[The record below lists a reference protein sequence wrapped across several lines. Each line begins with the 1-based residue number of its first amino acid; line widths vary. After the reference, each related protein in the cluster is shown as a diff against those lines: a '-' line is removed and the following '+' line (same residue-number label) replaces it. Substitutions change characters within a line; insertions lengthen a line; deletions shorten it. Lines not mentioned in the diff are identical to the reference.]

1 MSEETK
7 QLLLRLKKEK
17 KVNKQ
22 IEIIQ
27 KLKEHNQEEMVNHVL
42 LVHLDRKDHD
52 TLRME
57 ILNAINCNDD
67 AIVKPLAQI
76 LNDKYEPL
84 SVKEKTVQ
92 LLGENRGKKALGV
105 LLSAVKK
112 FKDAKLV
119 DNISYA
125 LTFFDDDRVIKPLI
139 KALRH
144 DDLRLQA
151 LTGLARNETLL
162 LGSMSLI
169 KELSLLVIT
178 KSFEKLHY
186 EQIMDTIFDE
196 FGYNDKDELIA
207 AIKNKSIKNK
217 INDYRKKQVD
227 IQKTL
232 KKVKR

>member
-1 MSEETK
+1 LSEETK

-42 LVHLDRKDHD
+42 LVQLDRKDHD

>member
-42 LVHLDRKDHD
+42 LVHLNRKDHD

-57 ILNAINCNDD
+57 ILSAINSNDD

-84 SVKEKTVQ
+84 SVKEKVVQ

-125 LTFFDDDRVIKPLI
+125 LTFFEDDRVIKPLV

-144 DDLRLQA
+144 DELRLQA

-162 LGSMSLI
+162 LGSLNLI
-169 KELSLLVIT
+169 KELTLLEIT

-196 FGYNDKDELIA
+196 FGYNNKEESIA
-207 AIKNKSIKNK
+207 AVKSKSIKNK
-217 INDYRKKQVD
+217 IDDYRKKQAD
-227 IQKTL
+227 IKKTL
-232 KKVKR
+232 KKVTR

>member
-1 MSEETK
+1 LSEETK

-57 ILNAINCNDD
+57 ILSAINSNDD
-67 AIVKPLAQI
+67 VIVKPFAQI

-84 SVKEKTVQ
+84 SVKEKVVQ

-125 LTFFDDDRVIKPLI
+125 LTFFEDDRVIKPLV

-144 DDLRLQA
+144 DELRLQA

-162 LGSMSLI
+162 LGSMALI
-169 KELSLLVIT
+169 KELTLLEIT

-217 INDYRKKQVD
+217 INDYRKKQAD

>member
-27 KLKEHNQEEMVNHVL
+27 KLKEHNQEEMVNRVL
-42 LVHLDRKDHD
+42 IVHLERKDHD
-52 TLRME
+52 ALRME

-84 SVKEKTVQ
+84 SVKEKVVQ

-125 LTFFDDDRVIKPLI
+125 LTFFEDERVIKPLI

-144 DDLRLQA
+144 DELRLQA

-162 LGSMSLI
+162 LGSMELI
-169 KELSLLVIT
+169 KELSLLEIT

-186 EQIMDTIFDE
+186 EQIMNTIFDE
-196 FGYNDKDELIA
+196 FGYKDKDELIA
-207 AIKNKSIKNK
+207 AVKNKSIKNK
-217 INDYRKKQVD
+217 INDYRKNQAD
-227 IQKTL
+227 IKKTL
-232 KKVKR
+232 KKVSR

>member
-7 QLLLRLKKEK
+7 NLLLRLKKEK

-52 TLRME
+52 ALRME

-84 SVKEKTVQ
+84 TVKEKAVQ

-112 FKDAKLV
+112 YKDAKLV

-125 LTFFDDDRVIKPLI
+125 LTFFEDNRVVKPLI

-144 DDLRLQA
+144 DELRLQA
-151 LTGLARNETLL
+151 LTGLARNENLL
-162 LGSMSLI
+162 LSSFDII
-169 KELSLLVIT
+169 KELTFLEIT

-186 EQIMDTIFDE
+186 EQIMNRIFDE
-196 FGYNDKDELIA
+196 FGFNNKEELIS
-207 AIKNKSIKNK
+207 AIKNKSIKNM
-217 INDYRKKQVD
+217 INDYKKKQAD
-227 IQKTL
+227 IGKAL
-232 KKVKR
+232 RKVSR

>member
-1 MSEETK
+1 LSEETK
-7 QLLLRLKKEK
+7 NLLLRLKKEK

-52 TLRME
+52 ALRME

-84 SVKEKTVQ
+84 SVKEKAVQ

-112 FKDAKLV
+112 YKDAKLV

-125 LTFFDDDRVIKPLI
+125 LTFFEDNRVIKPLI

-144 DDLRLQA
+144 DELRLQA
-151 LTGLARNETLL
+151 LTGLARNENLL
-162 LGSMSLI
+162 LSSFDLI
-169 KELSLLVIT
+169 KELTFLEIT

-186 EQIMDTIFDE
+186 EQIMNRIFDE
-196 FGYNDKDELIA
+196 FGFNNKEELIS
-207 AIKNKSIKNK
+207 AIKNKSIKNM
-217 INDYRKKQVD
+217 INDYKKKQAD
-227 IQKTL
+227 IGKAL
-232 KKVKR
+232 RKVSR

>member
-42 LVHLDRKDHD
+42 LVHLNRKDHD
-52 TLRME
+52 ALRME
-57 ILNAINCNDD
+57 ILSAINSKDD

-84 SVKEKTVQ
+84 SVKEKVVQ

-125 LTFFDDDRVIKPLI
+125 LTFFEDDRVIKPLV

-144 DDLRLQA
+144 DELRLQA

-162 LGSMSLI
+162 LGSMALI
-169 KELSLLVIT
+169 KELTLLEIT

-196 FGYNDKDELIA
+196 FGYNNKEELIA
-207 AIKNKSIKNK
+207 AVKNKSIKNK
-217 INDYRKKQVD
+217 IDDYRKKQAD
-227 IQKTL
+227 IKKTL
-232 KKVKR
+232 KKVSR

>member
-7 QLLLRLKKEK
+7 NLLLRLKKEK

-52 TLRME
+52 ALRME

-84 SVKEKTVQ
+84 SVKEKAVQ

-112 FKDAKLV
+112 YKDAKLV

-125 LTFFDDDRVIKPLI
+125 LTFFEDNRVIKPLI

-144 DDLRLQA
+144 DELRLQA
-151 LTGLARNETLL
+151 LTGLARNENLL
-162 LGSMSLI
+162 LSSFDLI
-169 KELSLLVIT
+169 KELTFLEIT

-186 EQIMDTIFDE
+186 EQIMNRIFDE
-196 FGYNDKDELIA
+196 FGFNNKEELIS
-207 AIKNKSIKNK
+207 AIKNKSIKNM
-217 INDYRKKQVD
+217 INDYKKKQAD
-227 IQKTL
+227 IGKAL
-232 KKVKR
+232 RKVSR

>member
-1 MSEETK
+1 M
-7 QLLLRLKKEK
+7 
-17 KVNKQ
+17 NKQ

-52 TLRME
+52 SLRME

-84 SVKEKTVQ
+84 SVKEKAVQ

-112 FKDAKLV
+112 YKDAKLV

-125 LTFFDDDRVIKPLI
+125 LTFFEDDRVIKPLI

-144 DDLRLQA
+144 DELRLQA

-162 LGSMSLI
+162 LGSLALI
-169 KELSLLVIT
+169 KELSMIDIT
-178 KSFEKLHY
+178 KSFEKLHH

-196 FGYNDKDELIA
+196 FGYNSKEELIA
-207 AIKNKSIKNK
+207 AVKNKSIKNK
-217 INDYRKKQVD
+217 INDYRKKQAD

-232 KKVKR
+232 KKMSR

>member
-7 QLLLRLKKEK
+7 NLLLRLKKEK

-42 LVHLDRKDHD
+42 LVHLERKDHD
-52 TLRME
+52 ALRME
-57 ILNAINCNDD
+57 ILNAINSNDD

-84 SVKEKTVQ
+84 SVKEKAVQ

-112 FKDAKLV
+112 YKNAKLV

-125 LTFFDDDRVIKPLI
+125 LTFFEDNRVVKPLI
-139 KALRH
+139 KALRN
-144 DDLRLQA
+144 DELRLQA
-151 LTGLARNETLL
+151 LTGLARNENLL
-162 LGSMSLI
+162 LSSFDLI
-169 KELSLLVIT
+169 KELTFLEIT

-186 EQIMDTIFDE
+186 EQIMNRIFDE
-196 FGYNDKDELIA
+196 FGFNNKEELIS
-207 AIKNKSIKNK
+207 AIKNKSIKNV
-217 INDYRKKQVD
+217 INDYKKKQAD
-227 IQKTL
+227 IGKAL
-232 KKVKR
+232 RKVSR

>member
-7 QLLLRLKKEK
+7 NLLLRLKKEK

-42 LVHLDRKDHD
+42 LVHLERKDHD
-52 TLRME
+52 ALRME
-57 ILNAINCNDD
+57 ILNAINSNDD

-84 SVKEKTVQ
+84 SVKEKVVQ

-112 FKDAKLV
+112 YKDAKLV

-125 LTFFDDDRVIKPLI
+125 LTFFEDDRVIKPLI

-144 DDLRLQA
+144 DELRLQA

-162 LGSMSLI
+162 LGSMDLI
-169 KELSLLVIT
+169 KELTLLEIT
-178 KSFEKLHY
+178 KSFEKLHH

-196 FGYNDKDELIA
+196 FGYNNKEELIA
-207 AIKNKSIKNK
+207 AVKNKSIKNK
-217 INDYRKKQVD
+217 INDYRKKQAD

-232 KKVKR
+232 KKVSR

>member
-1 MSEETK
+1 M
-7 QLLLRLKKEK
+7 
-17 KVNKQ
+17 NKQ

-52 TLRME
+52 ALRME

-125 LTFFDDDRVIKPLI
+125 LTFFNDDRVIKPLI

-162 LGSMSLI
+162 LGSMDLI
-169 KELSLLVIT
+169 KELSLLEIT

-196 FGYNDKDELIA
+196 FGYNDKEELIA
-207 AIKNKSIKNK
+207 AVKNKSIKNK
-217 INDYRKKQVD
+217 INDYRKKQAD

>member
-7 QLLLRLKKEK
+7 NLLLRLKKEK

-52 TLRME
+52 ALRME

-76 LNDKYEPL
+76 LNDKYEHL
-84 SVKEKTVQ
+84 TVREKAVQ

-112 FKDAKLV
+112 YKDAKLV

-125 LTFFDDDRVIKPLI
+125 LTFFEDNRVVKPFI

-144 DDLRLQA
+144 DELRLQA
-151 LTGLARNETLL
+151 LTGLARNENLL
-162 LGSMSLI
+162 LSSFDLI
-169 KELSLLVIT
+169 KELTFLEIT

-186 EQIMDTIFDE
+186 EQIMNRIFDE
-196 FGYNDKDELIA
+196 FGFNNKEELIS
-207 AIKNKSIKNK
+207 AIKNKSIKNM
-217 INDYRKKQVD
+217 INDYKKKQAD
-227 IQKTL
+227 IGKAL
-232 KKVKR
+232 RKVSR

>member
-1 MSEETK
+1 LSEETK

>member
-7 QLLLRLKKEK
+7 NLLLRLKKEK

-52 TLRME
+52 ALRME

-84 SVKEKTVQ
+84 SVKEKAVQ

-112 FKDAKLV
+112 YKDAKLV

-125 LTFFDDDRVIKPLI
+125 LTFFEDNRVVKPLI
-139 KALRH
+139 KALRN
-144 DDLRLQA
+144 DELRLQA
-151 LTGLARNETLL
+151 LTGLARNENLL
-162 LGSMSLI
+162 LSSFDLI
-169 KELSLLVIT
+169 KELTFLEIT

-186 EQIMDTIFDE
+186 EQIMNRIFDE
-196 FGYNDKDELIA
+196 FGFNNKEELIS
-207 AIKNKSIKNK
+207 AIKNKSIKNV
-217 INDYRKKQVD
+217 INDYKKKQAD
-227 IQKTL
+227 IGKAL
-232 KKVKR
+232 RKVSR

>member
-169 KELSLLVIT
+169 TELSLLVLT

-227 IQKTL
+227 IQKT
-232 KKVKR
+232 

>member
-7 QLLLRLKKEK
+7 NLLLRLKKEK

-52 TLRME
+52 ALRME

-84 SVKEKTVQ
+84 SVKEKAVQ

-112 FKDAKLV
+112 YKDAKLV

-125 LTFFDDDRVIKPLI
+125 LTFFEDNRVVKPLI

-144 DDLRLQA
+144 DELRLQA
-151 LTGLARNETLL
+151 LTGLARNENLL
-162 LGSMSLI
+162 LSSFDLI
-169 KELSLLVIT
+169 KELTFLEIT

-186 EQIMDTIFDE
+186 EQIMNRIFDE
-196 FGYNDKDELIA
+196 FGFNNKEELMS
-207 AIKNKSIKNK
+207 AIKNKSIKNM
-217 INDYRKKQVD
+217 INDYRKKQAD
-227 IQKTL
+227 IGKAL
-232 KKVKR
+232 RKVSR

>member
-52 TLRME
+52 ALRME
-57 ILNAINCNDD
+57 ILSAINSNDD

-84 SVKEKTVQ
+84 SVKEKVVQ

-105 LLSAVKK
+105 LLSAVRK

-125 LTFFDDDRVIKPLI
+125 LTFFEDDRVIKPLI
-139 KALRH
+139 KALRN
-144 DDLRLQA
+144 DELRLQA

-162 LGSMSLI
+162 LGSMALI
-169 KELSLLVIT
+169 KELTLLEIT

-196 FGYNDKDELIA
+196 FGYKDKEELIA
-207 AIKNKSIKNK
+207 AVKNKSIKNK
-217 INDYRKKQVD
+217 IDVYRKKQAD
-227 IQKTL
+227 IKKTL
-232 KKVKR
+232 KKMTR

>member
-7 QLLLRLKKEK
+7 NLLLRLKKEK

-22 IEIIQ
+22 IEIIK

-52 TLRME
+52 ALRME
-57 ILNAINCNDD
+57 ILNAINSNDD

-76 LNDKYEPL
+76 LSDKYEPL
-84 SVKEKTVQ
+84 SVKEKVVQ

-112 FKDAKLV
+112 YKDAKLV

-125 LTFFDDDRVIKPLI
+125 LTFFEDDRVIKPLI

-144 DDLRLQA
+144 DELRLQA

-162 LGSMSLI
+162 LGSMDLI
-169 KELSLLVIT
+169 KELTLLEIT

-196 FGYNDKDELIA
+196 FGYNDKEELFA
-207 AIKNKSIKNK
+207 AVKNKSIKNK
-217 INDYRKKQVD
+217 IEDYRKKQAD
-227 IQKTL
+227 IKKTL
-232 KKVKR
+232 KKVTR

>member
-1 MSEETK
+1 
-7 QLLLRLKKEK
+7 
-17 KVNKQ
+17 
-22 IEIIQ
+22 
-27 KLKEHNQEEMVNHVL
+27 
-42 LVHLDRKDHD
+42 
-52 TLRME
+52 ME
-57 ILNAINCNDD
+57 LLNAINSNDD
-67 AIVKPLAQI
+67 AIVKPLTQI

-84 SVKEKTVQ
+84 SVKEKAVQ

-125 LTFFDDDRVIKPLI
+125 LTFFEDDRVTKPLI

-144 DDLRLQA
+144 DELRLQA

-162 LGSMSLI
+162 LGSMDLI
-169 KELSLLVIT
+169 KELSLLEIT

-196 FGYNDKDELIA
+196 FGYKDKDELVA
-207 AIKNKSIKNK
+207 AVKNKSIKSK
-217 INDYRKKQVD
+217 INDYRKKQAD
-227 IQKTL
+227 IKKTL
-232 KKVKR
+232 KKVSR

>member
-7 QLLLRLKKEK
+7 NLLLRLKKEK

-52 TLRME
+52 ALRME

-84 SVKEKTVQ
+84 SVKEKAVQ

-112 FKDAKLV
+112 YKDAKLV

-125 LTFFDDDRVIKPLI
+125 LTFFEDNRVVKPLI

-144 DDLRLQA
+144 DELRLQA
-151 LTGLARNETLL
+151 LTGLARNENLL
-162 LGSMSLI
+162 LSSFDLI
-169 KELSLLVIT
+169 KELTFLEIT

-186 EQIMDTIFDE
+186 EQIMNRIFDE
-196 FGYNDKDELIA
+196 FGFNNKEELIS
-207 AIKNKSIKNK
+207 AIKNKSIKNM
-217 INDYRKKQVD
+217 INDYKKKQAD
-227 IQKTL
+227 IGKAL
-232 KKVKR
+232 RKVSR

>member
-7 QLLLRLKKEK
+7 NLLLRLKKEK

-52 TLRME
+52 ALRME

-84 SVKEKTVQ
+84 SVKEKAVQ

-112 FKDAKLV
+112 YKDAKLV

-125 LTFFDDDRVIKPLI
+125 LTFFEDNRVVKPLI

-144 DDLRLQA
+144 DELRLQA
-151 LTGLARNETLL
+151 LTGLARNENLL
-162 LGSMSLI
+162 LSSFDLI
-169 KELSLLVIT
+169 KELTFLEIT

-186 EQIMDTIFDE
+186 EQIMNRIFDE
-196 FGYNDKDELIA
+196 FGFNNKEELMS
-207 AIKNKSIKNK
+207 AIKNKSIKNM
-217 INDYRKKQVD
+217 INDYKKKQAD
-227 IQKTL
+227 IGKTL
-232 KKVKR
+232 RKVSR

>member
-1 MSEETK
+1 
-7 QLLLRLKKEK
+7 LKKEK

-52 TLRME
+52 ALRME

-84 SVKEKTVQ
+84 SVKEKAVQ

-105 LLSAVKK
+105 LLSSVKK
-112 FKDAKLV
+112 YKDAKLV

-125 LTFFDDDRVIKPLI
+125 LTFFEDNRVVKPLI

-144 DDLRLQA
+144 DELRLQA
-151 LTGLARNETLL
+151 LTGLARNENLL
-162 LGSMSLI
+162 LSSFDLI
-169 KELSLLVIT
+169 KELTFLEIT

-186 EQIMDTIFDE
+186 EQIMNRIFDE
-196 FGYNDKDELIA
+196 FGFNNKEELMS
-207 AIKNKSIKNK
+207 AIKNKSIKNM
-217 INDYRKKQVD
+217 INDYKKKQAD
-227 IQKTL
+227 IGKAL
-232 KKVKR
+232 RKVSR

>member
-7 QLLLRLKKEK
+7 NLLLRLKKEK

-42 LVHLDRKDHD
+42 LVHLERKDHD

-57 ILNAINCNDD
+57 ILNAINSNDD

-84 SVKEKTVQ
+84 SVKEKVVQ

-125 LTFFDDDRVIKPLI
+125 LTFFEDDRVIKPLI

-144 DDLRLQA
+144 DELRLQA

-162 LGSMSLI
+162 LGSMALI
-169 KELSLLVIT
+169 KELTLLEIT

-196 FGYNDKDELIA
+196 FGYNNKEELIA
-207 AIKNKSIKNK
+207 AVKNKSIKNK
-217 INDYRKKQVD
+217 IDDYRKKQAE
-227 IQKTL
+227 IKKTL
-232 KKVKR
+232 KKVSR

>member
-7 QLLLRLKKEK
+7 NLLLRLKKEK

-27 KLKEHNQEEMVNHVL
+27 KLKEHNQEDMVNHVL

-52 TLRME
+52 ALRME

-84 SVKEKTVQ
+84 SVKEKAVQ

-112 FKDAKLV
+112 YKDAKLV

-125 LTFFDDDRVIKPLI
+125 LTFFEDNRVVKPLI
-139 KALRH
+139 KALRN
-144 DDLRLQA
+144 DELRLQA
-151 LTGLARNETLL
+151 LTGLARNENLL
-162 LGSMSLI
+162 LSSFDLI
-169 KELSLLVIT
+169 KELTFLEIT

-186 EQIMDTIFDE
+186 EQIMNRIFDE
-196 FGYNDKDELIA
+196 FGFNNKEELIS
-207 AIKNKSIKNK
+207 AIKNKSIKNV
-217 INDYRKKQVD
+217 INDYKKKQAD
-227 IQKTL
+227 IGKAL
-232 KKVKR
+232 RKVSR

>member
-1 MSEETK
+1 LSEETK
-7 QLLLRLKKEK
+7 NLLLRLKKEK

-52 TLRME
+52 ALRME

-84 SVKEKTVQ
+84 SVKEKAVQ

-112 FKDAKLV
+112 YKDAKLV

-125 LTFFDDDRVIKPLI
+125 LTFFEDNRVVKPLI

-144 DDLRLQA
+144 DELRLQA
-151 LTGLARNETLL
+151 LTGLARNENLL
-162 LGSMSLI
+162 LSSFDLI
-169 KELSLLVIT
+169 KELTFLEIT

-186 EQIMDTIFDE
+186 EQIMNRIFDE
-196 FGYNDKDELIA
+196 FGFNNKEELIS
-207 AIKNKSIKNK
+207 AIKNKSIKNM
-217 INDYRKKQVD
+217 INDYKKKQAD
-227 IQKTL
+227 IGKAL
-232 KKVKR
+232 RKVSR

>member
-42 LVHLDRKDHD
+42 LVHLERKDHD
-52 TLRME
+52 ALRME

-84 SVKEKTVQ
+84 SVKEKAVQ

-112 FKDAKLV
+112 YKDAKLV

-125 LTFFDDDRVIKPLI
+125 LTFFEDDRVIKPLI

-162 LGSMSLI
+162 LGSLDLI
-169 KELSLLVIT
+169 KELSMIDIT
-178 KSFEKLHY
+178 KSFEKLHH

-196 FGYNDKDELIA
+196 FGYKDKEELIA
-207 AIKNKSIKNK
+207 AVKNKSIKNK
-217 INDYRKKQVD
+217 IDVYRKKQAD
-227 IQKTL
+227 IKKTL
-232 KKVKR
+232 KKMTR

>member
-7 QLLLRLKKEK
+7 NLLLRLKKEK

-52 TLRME
+52 ALRME

-84 SVKEKTVQ
+84 SVKEKAVQ

-112 FKDAKLV
+112 YKDAKLV

-125 LTFFDDDRVIKPLI
+125 LTFFEDNRVVKPLI

-144 DDLRLQA
+144 DELRLQA
-151 LTGLARNETLL
+151 LTGLARNENLL
-162 LGSMSLI
+162 LSSFDII
-169 KELSLLVIT
+169 KELTFLEIT

-186 EQIMDTIFDE
+186 EQIMNRIFDE
-196 FGYNDKDELIA
+196 FGFNNKEELMS
-207 AIKNKSIKNK
+207 AIKNKSIKNM
-217 INDYRKKQVD
+217 INDYRKKQAD
-227 IQKTL
+227 IGKAL
-232 KKVKR
+232 RKVSK

>member
-1 MSEETK
+1 
-7 QLLLRLKKEK
+7 LKKEK

-52 TLRME
+52 ALRME

-84 SVKEKTVQ
+84 SVKEKAVQ

-112 FKDAKLV
+112 YKDAKLV

-125 LTFFDDDRVIKPLI
+125 LTFFEDNRVVKPLI

-144 DDLRLQA
+144 DELRLQA
-151 LTGLARNETLL
+151 LTGLARNENLL
-162 LGSMSLI
+162 LSSFDLI
-169 KELSLLVIT
+169 KELTFLEIT

-186 EQIMDTIFDE
+186 EQIMNRIFDE
-196 FGYNDKDELIA
+196 FGFNNKEELMS
-207 AIKNKSIKNK
+207 AIKNKSIKNM
-217 INDYRKKQVD
+217 INDYRKKQAD
-227 IQKTL
+227 IGKAL
-232 KKVKR
+232 RKVSR